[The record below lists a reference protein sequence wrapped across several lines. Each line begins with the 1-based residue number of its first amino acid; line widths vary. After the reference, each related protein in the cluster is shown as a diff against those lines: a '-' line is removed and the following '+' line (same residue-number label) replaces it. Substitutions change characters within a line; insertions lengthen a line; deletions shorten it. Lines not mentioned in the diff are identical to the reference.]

1 MPGEGIAGTV
11 ELLGSCTS
19 PRTCNVPG
27 GIRSLPPIVLSEE
40 DLDGAPRGFNFVRV
54 FPRDG
59 MGECDG
65 VVDGSVR
72 VTV

>member
-1 MPGEGIAGTV
+1 M
-11 ELLGSCTS
+11 
-19 PRTCNVPG
+19 PG